1 MSMAALLDPMLLEDS
16 VLSFCG
22 GIAIGMIACLIILG
36 LFGDNKYV
44 RWALYFLERA
54 GLLEAVQRTG
64 GSPPFVHND
73 EATRLANTHH
83 YIVAC
88 HETAGD
94 TFELR
99 SRSFAAGTT
108 PLASPVTKENNGTRV
123 RSGSGLTKHHSVVYL
138 RHPQDVHAVL
148 TRKDRFH
155 TLSWELTGGVCA
167 VSNLVQPAYER
178 TFFQMA
184 GDEWLKRRSLLNPVF
199 VMTPARATLFA
210 RLTQRAVRPRRILQS
225 FVASR

>member
-1 MSMAALLDPMLLEDS
+1 MAALLDPTLLEDS

-88 HETAGD
+88 HERMQVT
-94 TFELR
+94 R
-99 SRSFAAGTT
+99 SSCGRAA
-108 PLASPVTKENNGTRV
+108 L
-123 RSGSGLTKHHSVVYL
+123 
-138 RHPQDVHAVL
+138 PQGPP
-148 TRKDRFH
+148 R
-155 TLSWELTGGVCA
+155 
-167 VSNLVQPAYER
+167 
-178 TFFQMA
+178 
-184 GDEWLKRRSLLNPVF
+184 WL
-199 VMTPARATLFA
+199 
-210 RLTQRAVRPRRILQS
+210 PR
-225 FVASR
+225 